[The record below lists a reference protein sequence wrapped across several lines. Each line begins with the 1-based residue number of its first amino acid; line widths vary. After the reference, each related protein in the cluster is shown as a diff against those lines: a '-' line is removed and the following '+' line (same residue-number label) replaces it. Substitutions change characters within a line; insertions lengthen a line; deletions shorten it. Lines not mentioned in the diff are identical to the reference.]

1 MLHSVFNV
9 SHLGNLTASNVLIF
23 ILEFT
28 VKRETGFT
36 LIELL
41 VVIAVIA
48 LLLAIVTPALR
59 KAKRFAQLTICRSN
73 QHQLGLGVIAYTV
86 DWNSKLPPP
95 VARGGRPCVLNRRQS
110 NTAVYP
116 SLGSYLPLAEVFNC
130 PASSFSATSMVS
142 TPGGD
147 FSYQHLYEN
156 PRDDFNL
163 NSSYLLLWNY
173 NGFDNNASARRFKG
187 PGNDSDNKLLACDA
201 FIYSHNLQGGG
212 ILPDHWVS
220 THPFKKDGFKKRTSE
235 FPYFFL
241 SGNSYRMQAVTGY
254 AAMYIPRVWK

>member
-1 MLHSVFNV
+1 MFNV

-86 DWNSKLPPP
+86 DWNSKLPP
-95 VARGGRPCVLNRRQS
+95 
-110 NTAVYP
+110 
-116 SLGSYLPLAEVFNC
+116 
-130 PASSFSATSMVS
+130 
-142 TPGGD
+142 
-147 FSYQHLYEN
+147 
-156 PRDDFNL
+156 
-163 NSSYLLLWNY
+163 
-173 NGFDNNASARRFKG
+173 
-187 PGNDSDNKLLACDA
+187 
-201 FIYSHNLQGGG
+201 
-212 ILPDHWVS
+212 
-220 THPFKKDGFKKRTSE
+220 
-235 FPYFFL
+235 
-241 SGNSYRMQAVTGY
+241 
-254 AAMYIPRVWK
+254 